1 MLMRNFTI
9 SSTVQPPT
17 VIDFQYL
24 ARRVVLGDAATA
36 VVFDFRDVVFAN
48 IR

>member
-9 SSTVQPPT
+9 SSTAQPPT

-24 ARRVVLGDAATA
+24 ARRVVLGDGAKTVAFTFQN
-36 VVFDFRDVVFAN
+36 VTLAN